1 MISSKLR
8 LRGIYLHIKIL
19 NMKTTAEPADTIE
32 RIRGQWRRELPGLDT
47 STMATIGRILRIQFL
62 AEAAMR
68 KKFREH
74 GLDPGGFDVLA
85 TLRRSG
91 PPYKMT
97 PTQLY
102 RELALTSGAMTHR
115 MDTLER
121 VGLIERVADPA
132 DRRGMLAGLTRAGR
146 SVVEQAM
153 HAHMALEAELAAG
166 LSKSEQE
173 QLARLLKKLLL
184 NLEVQGAD
192 RD

>member
-1 MISSKLR
+1 M
-8 LRGIYLHIKIL
+8 KI
-19 NMKTTAEPADTIE
+19 TDEPTDSID
-32 RIRGQWRRELPGLDT
+32 RIRAQWRRELPGLET
-47 STMATIGRILRIQFL
+47 SPMATIGRILRMQFL
-62 AEAAMR
+62 AEPAIR
-68 KKFREH
+68 QNLRQH

-91 PPYKMT
+91 PPYKLT

-102 RELALTSGAMTHR
+102 RELVLTSGAMTHR
-115 MDTLER
+115 MDMLER
-121 VGLIERVADPA
+121 AGLIERTADPA

-146 SVVEQAM
+146 SIVEQAM
-153 HAHMALEAELAAG
+153 QAHVELEAELAGG

-184 NLEVQGAD
+184 NLEVQSAG